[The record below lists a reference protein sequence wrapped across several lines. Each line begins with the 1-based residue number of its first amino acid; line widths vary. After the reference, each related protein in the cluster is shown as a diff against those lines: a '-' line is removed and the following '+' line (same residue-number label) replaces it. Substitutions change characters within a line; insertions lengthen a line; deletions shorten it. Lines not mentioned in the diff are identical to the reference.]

1 MCIFSVTEYIPDC
14 DLRRMDIIVIIIIII
29 NIMTDNVI
37 SIIIFYEGNDTQ
49 APSLT
54 EIQQNYTNVVRAL
67 ARH

>member
-1 MCIFSVTEYIPDC
+1 MLNGFIMTKNVISN
-14 DLRRMDIIVIIIIII
+14 IIVIIIIII